1 MHFKYTHAMFIYC
14 FQILASEIDFW
25 QLSLSELKAR
35 QLLGV
40 YPPCFVLSI
49 SGASA
54 HSSCRLDVSFSGGNR
69 AIKVQIPLETGEYLP
84 RISTYKLRVVGK
96 VCFVYTKNI
105 ILSISYYQYM

>member
-1 MHFKYTHAMFIYC
+1 MATTCIYPLFFC
-14 FQILASEIDFW
+14 FFQILASEIDFW
-25 QLSLSELKAR
+25 KLSLSELKAR
-35 QLLGV
+35 QSLGV

-84 RISTYKLRVVGK
+84 EIG
-96 VCFVYTKNI
+96 VYN
-105 ILSISYYQYM
+105 LYYCI